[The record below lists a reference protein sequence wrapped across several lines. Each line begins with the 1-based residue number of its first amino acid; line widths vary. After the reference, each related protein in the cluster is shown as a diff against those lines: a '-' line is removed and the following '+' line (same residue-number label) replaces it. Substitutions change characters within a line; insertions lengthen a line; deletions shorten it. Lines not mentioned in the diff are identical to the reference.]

1 MGETKHLL
9 SGIRVVEAANMV
21 YVPCVGAV
29 MADFGAEV
37 IKVEPPGGGDIH
49 RYGHQLPGMP
59 VSEIPYAFQMDNRN
73 KKSVVLDLR
82 TEPGKEA
89 MLKLLRRADVFLTNY
104 RRGALKRLN
113 MTYDDLRPLNPRL
126 IYAYGSGYGEIGPE
140 ADKPGYD
147 SVCYWSRSGIESTVF
162 PLNDWLGPL
171 PYGSGDHPSGM
182 MLMNA
187 VLLALLA
194 REKTGLGTKVSNSLI
209 GCGVYA
215 NSVTIQA
222 QLCNAQFNPKV
233 PRENSYN
240 FTYIYY
246 LPKDKRV
253 FKLNIQ
259 DHEKLWV
266 PFCQAIGRPEL
277 AIDPRFATIPVRV
290 QHMSELIKIIDE
302 VIAQQDAGYWFQQ
315 FVEYDIP
322 HTALPTYEEIANDPQ
337 LAATGV
343 FVDVDHPRFGK
354 FRTVDSPMKVEGYEK
369 VKPGPSPELG
379 EHTREVLAAI
389 GYSEKQIREMLDK
402 GAATQK

>member
-1 MGETKHLL
+1 
-9 SGIRVVEAANMV
+9 VVEAANMV